1 VHSPVST
8 AVSFTL
14 LALVV
19 GGSFAYVSLNPI
31 KEAWLG
37 FSGSDV
43 TPAIAQ
49 QIGLESQHGFLV
61 FTVEPGSPAAA
72 AGMQGGGRNAV
83 IGGKPVILG
92 GDVIIGVDGVPVT
105 GGDDIIRLLGPK
117 DIGDTVTFTI
127 IRENTTHDLSL
138 VIGEKQR

>member
-1 VHSPVST
+1 
-8 AVSFTL
+8 
-14 LALVV
+14 
-19 GGSFAYVSLNPI
+19 
-31 KEAWLG
+31 
-37 FSGSDV
+37 
-43 TPAIAQ
+43 
-49 QIGLESQHGFLV
+49 
-61 FTVEPGSPAAA
+61 
-72 AGMQGGGRNAV
+72 MQGGGRNAV

-105 GGDDIIRLLGPK
+105 GGDDIIHLLGPK